1 MNDAQFTFI
10 FQLGAMPLG
19 FVSKSVVISAIIFAS
34 VHFGSN
40 PNKVSA
46 QHTFLMAST
55 FVHLRVTYIDVPAA
69 FQCAYGGPTTCTVH
83 MGATWWGAN
92 CKFRH
97 QSPHKIQTDHNIH
110 AFMF

>member
-46 QHTFLMAST
+46 QHTF
-55 FVHLRVTYIDVPAA
+55 FDGVHVRALAGNLNR
-69 FQCAYGGPTTCTVH
+69 CARSVSMRIWGPTTCTVH

-110 AFMF
+110 AFML